1 MRNAVIVAAT
11 LALLCPAVP
20 ALAQEMDTD
29 VPQKFWF
36 EIGGFRVASQTDLR
50 LNGVLPGEN
59 VSLERDLNVPN
70 NTNRVYLESFWR
82 PGRRHQVSL
91 NWTVVKRDGAGIT
104 LGREIQWGDDV
115 FRVGAEVSATND
127 TNFLSG
133 VYRFALYKNERF
145 EIGPAVG
152 LGHIWITATISG
164 EAGIAGEEEELVRE
178 VATEAK
184 ASSLT
189 GDVGGY
195 FYWWP
200 GRRFLARGDLRY
212 MAVGLDNADAEVA
225 EGRAS
230 LTWYPWSQVGIGAQ
244 YSYTKLRYDRDR
256 LITELGGTIQYDG
269 LQILVS
275 VTF

>member
-1 MRNAVIVAAT
+1 MRYVSIVAT
-11 LALLCPAVP
+11 ILALLCPPGA

-29 VPQKFWF
+29 VPQKLWF

-50 LNGVLPGEN
+50 LNGVLPGDN
-59 VSLERDLNVPN
+59 VSLERDLNLSK

-91 NWTVVKRDGAGIT
+91 NWTVVKRDGGGIT

-115 FRVGAEVSATND
+115 FRVGTEVGVTND

-133 VYRFALYKNERF
+133 VYRFALYKNEKF
-145 EIGPAVG
+145 EIGPALG

-164 EAGIAGEEEELVRE
+164 QAGIAGEEEELVRE
-178 VATEAK
+178 VAAEAK
-184 ASSLT
+184 ASSIT
-189 GDVGGY
+189 GNIGGY

-212 MAVGLDNADAEVA
+212 IAVGLDNADAA
-225 EGRAS
+225 IGEGRAS

-256 LITELGGTIQYDG
+256 QITELGGTIQYDG
-269 LQILVS
+269 FQILVS
-275 VTF
+275 VAF

>member
-1 MRNAVIVAAT
+1 MRNIFIAAAT
-11 LALLCPAVP
+11 LALLCPPGA

-29 VPQKFWF
+29 VPQKLWF

-50 LNGVLPGEN
+50 LNGVLRGDN
-59 VSLERDLNVPN
+59 VSLERDLNVPSD
-70 NTNRVYLESFWR
+70 TNRVYLESFWR
-82 PGRRHQVSL
+82 LGRRHQVSL
-91 NWTVVKRDGAGIT
+91 NWTVVKRDGGGVT

-115 FRVGAEVSATND
+115 FRVGAEVSTTND

-133 VYRFALYKNERF
+133 VYRFALYKNEKF
-145 EIGPAVG
+145 EIGPALG

-164 EAGIAGEEEELVRE
+164 QAGIAGEEEELVRE
-178 VATEAK
+178 VAAEAK
-184 ASSLT
+184 ASSIT
-189 GDVGGY
+189 GDIGGY

-212 MAVGLDNADAEVA
+212 IAVGLDNADAAIA

-256 LITELGGTIQYDG
+256 QITGLGGSIQYDG

-275 VTF
+275 VAF